1 MQQHDPDLPLI
12 EAIAAGN
19 RDALEQLYARHG
31 LHLLNFLIREIGE
44 RSAAEDALQVVMLAA
59 WNGARRFRR
68 ESLTRTWLFAIAS
81 RQASKARRSL
91 RHPTYPIDETRIA
104 DSGEPHPEPLDDA
117 LTQLNAIER
126 EALELVFY
134 QGYTLPAAADHL
146 KIPLNTLRSR
156 LHRARQNLRRILENE
171 HQRAQEH
178 PKGL

>member
-12 EAIAAGN
+12 EAMAAGN

-68 ESLTRTWLFAIAS
+68 ESLTRTWLFAIAR

-91 RHPTYPIDETRIA
+91 RHPTYTIDETRIA
-104 DSGEPHPEPLDDA
+104 DDAPRPEPLDDA

-134 QGYTLPAAADHL
+134 QGCTLPDAADHL

-156 LHRARQNLRRILENE
+156 LYRARQNLRRILENE
-171 HQRAQEH
+171 RQREQEH